1 MIESGGSKMPNISVV
16 IPVYNV
22 EKYLPKCID
31 SVINQTL
38 KDIEIILVNDGS
50 TDNSGEICEKY
61 AKSDKRIKYICQE
74 NQGVATA
81 RKKGM
86 EYVTSE
92 YVTFIDSDD
101 WVSESFFE
109 ELYNNINDCDI
120 LLTDCYRV
128 QDDKI
133 ITIKNALPCGVYNT
147 PEKMKYV
154 IDNMVYATSSEY
166 KTSISFFA
174 SMCGKLYKTDMAR
187 KTFEEID
194 SGVFCGEDSEFLFKY
209 ILKCNSLKCTDICG
223 YNYFFRE
230 NSCMNTYHDTF
241 LLNINNLY
249 NSLLKTFKESE
260 HSESLIKQLQLYI
273 MYQCMPRVP
282 TAMGF
287 HHECMIIRYISP
299 YLNKIDGKRAALY
312 GAGAVGKNYYL
323 QMKKSDG
330 GAPCIW
336 VDRDYEKYNKD
347 FSVYPVSDLK
357 NADFDYIIVAVE
369 SENIAQ
375 SIKSNLIEM
384 GFDESI
390 ILWKKPIRL
399 Y

>member
-1 MIESGGSKMPNISVV
+1 MPKLSVV

-22 EKYLPKCID
+22 EKYLPKCVD

-38 KDIEIILVNDGS
+38 SDIEIILVNDGS
-50 TDNSGEICEKY
+50 IDNSGEICEKY

-154 IDNMVYATSSEY
+154 IDNMVYVTDPEMKSTA
-166 KTSISFFA
+166 SILGF
-174 SMCGKLYKTDMAR
+174 MCGKLYKSEIAK
-187 KTFEEID
+187 KTFRETD
-194 SGVFCGEDSEFLFKY
+194 DALFFYEDAEFLFKY
-209 ILKCNSLKCTDICG
+209 ILKCNSLNCTDICG
-223 YNYFFRE
+223 YYYLYRCDSCSNTIQNNYFF
-230 NSCMNTYHDTF
+230 NMNAF
-241 LLNINNLY
+241 Y
-249 NSLLKTFKESE
+249 NSLYKTFKEGE
-260 HSESLIKQLQLYI
+260 HHESLIKQLQYVTLCYVTNF
-273 MYQCMPRVP
+273 PK
-282 TAMGF
+282 AMGF